1 MTNYIATPTSNRQ
14 IIVRLSHIKLAG
26 FKSFVDPTHLAL
38 PGQIV
43 GIVGPNGCGKSNVID
58 ALRWVLG
65 ESRASALRGESMQ
78 DVIFNGSGKRKPVS
92 RASVELI
99 FDNSLGKAVGQWS
112 SYAEIA
118 VKRVLQR
125 DGDSN
130 YYINNQHVRRK
141 DVTDIFLGTGLG
153 GRAYAIIEQG
163 MISRIIEA
171 KPEELRVFL
180 EEAAGVSK
188 YRDRRRETELRIAD
202 TRDNLLRVGD
212 IQQELSKQ
220 IVHLT
225 EQAEVARQYRE
236 LEKKRD
242 TTQQLLWLVNK
253 REAETRR
260 VRHAQAMEKTG
271 IDLEVQTARLHELG
285 SQLEAARTEHYRLSD
300 ALHARQGDLYTIN
313 AEIARLEQQIAHLEK
328 QRARLTQQL
337 TQGEIQK
344 EQQHTQMKGVES
356 LLAHWQV
363 QLQEA
368 SIKVEVCESRA
379 NTEAQHLPPTEAA
392 ARTAQEKYNS
402 MQREQLVLQ
411 QQQQL
416 IDAQREHIQRNMQ
429 QLETRR
435 SRLLLE
441 MDNLPAVDADALTRA
456 QAQLVEIEAE
466 RNAAQ
471 QQLLQLQTQLPDAD
485 AARRTQR
492 IAAQDMERQLAQ
504 IEARLAALQQLQ
516 MQVDNDQNLKQWLSK
531 NKLEQYSRLWQSI
544 RIDAGWE
551 DALEAVLRERLNAL
565 AVPELQQIINWS
577 GSPPTKLAV
586 FAASEHEPSALAAKN
601 TEYIP
606 PDWIPLAHFVICQ
619 DERAKHVIA
628 DWLNGVFTADTLQ
641 QALTLRQHLP
651 AGAWLV
657 TPQGH
662 LIGAHSVLF
671 HAPDNQVH
679 GVLARQREIERLQQT
694 VQQQQIELQKCK
706 LLATQAEENFHLIE
720 NQITPLRSAGSE
732 LQQRQHGVQVQILKL
747 TQANERSRERAAQI
761 ATESQE
767 LADQIAVEQRQ
778 RTEAAERMEIL
789 REQTVALEA
798 QTELMRQEAVTR
810 DTALR
815 QHRERAQKAQQ
826 ELQEARFF
834 SKTCTEKISDLTQNL
849 QQLGLMLAQL
859 EQTLLASKNELTQIG
874 GEPDK
879 VLLQTALSQRQ
890 GREQNLAEARN
901 ALEQAT
907 GGLNKLEQ
915 ERMACEQ
922 KLHPL
927 REKLNEL
934 TLKEQEARL
943 QFDHWVSQLS
953 GVDEVPLLALLQP
966 ENGKPGD
973 NKPADLQSELTRL
986 NDAITTLG
994 AVNLAALEELQTA
1007 QARSTYLEAQAKDL
1021 NDAMETL
1028 ESAIRRIDKE
1038 SRELLMVT
1046 YNEVNQHLGEMF
1058 PVLFAGGEAQLV
1070 LTGEEILD
1078 SGVQVMAQ
1086 PPGKKNSSIHLLS
1099 GGEKA
1104 LTAIALVFSLFRL
1117 NPAPFCLLDEVDAP
1131 LDDTN
1136 TERLC
1141 KLIKRMSQQTQFVFI
1156 SHNKI
1161 TMELAQ
1167 QLVGVTMQEQGVSHV
1182 VAVDIEEAMRMS
1194 EPNAVAA

>member
-1 MTNYIATPTSNRQ
+1 M
-14 IIVRLSHIKLAG
+14 RLSHIKLAG

-78 DVIFNGSGKRKPVS
+78 DVIFNGSSKRKPVS
-92 RASVELI
+92 RASVEII

-220 IVHLT
+220 IAHLT
-225 EQAEVARQYRE
+225 GQAEVARQYRE

-260 VRHAQAMEKTG
+260 ARHAHAMEKTG
-271 IDLEVQTARLHELG
+271 IDLEAQTARLHELG
-285 SQLEAARTEHYRLSD
+285 SQLETARTEHYRLSD

-337 TQGEIQK
+337 TQGEVQR
-344 EQQHTQMKGVES
+344 EQQHTQMQGVES

-368 SIKVEVCESRA
+368 GIKVEVCESRA
-379 NTEAQHLPPTEAA
+379 NTESQHLPPAEEAA
-392 ARTAQEKYNS
+392 RAAQEKYNA

-416 IDAQREHIQRNMQ
+416 INAQREHIQRNMQ

-441 MDNLPAVDADALTRA
+441 MDNLPVVDADALPRA
-456 QAQLVEIEAE
+456 QAQLVGIEAE
-466 RNAAQ
+466 RDAAQ
-471 QQLLQLQTQLPDAD
+471 QQLQQLQTQLPEAD
-485 AARRTQR
+485 TTRRTQR
-492 IAAQDMERQLAQ
+492 IAAQDMERRLAQ

-531 NKLEQYSRLWQSI
+531 NKLEHHSRLWQSI
-544 RIDAGWE
+544 RIDTGWE

-565 AVPELQQIINWS
+565 AVPGLQQITDWS

-586 FAASEHEPSALAAKN
+586 FAASEHEPGALAAKN
-601 TEYIP
+601 AEYIP
-606 PDWIPLAHFVICQ
+606 PDWIPLAHFVICR

-641 QALTLRQHLP
+641 HALTLRQHLP

-679 GVLARQREIERLQQT
+679 GVLARQLEIERLQQT
-694 VQQQQIELQKCK
+694 VQQQQIELQKSK
-706 LLATQAEENFHLIE
+706 LLATQFEENFHLIE
-720 NQITPLRSAGSE
+720 HQITPLRSAGSE

-747 TQANERSRERAAQI
+747 TQANERSRERAEQI

-767 LADQIAVEQRQ
+767 LADQIAAEQRQ

-789 REQTVALEA
+789 REQTVTLETQA
-798 QTELMRQEAVTR
+798 EQMRQEAVTR
-810 DTALR
+810 DAALR

-859 EQTLLASKNELTQIG
+859 EQTLLASKNELTQTG

-890 GREQNLAEARN
+890 SREQNLAEARN

-907 GGLNKLEQ
+907 GGLNKFEQ

-927 REKLNEL
+927 REKVNEL

-943 QFDHWVSQLS
+943 QFDHWASQLS
-953 GVDEVPLLALLQP
+953 CVDEAPLLALLQP

-973 NKPADLQSELTRL
+973 NKPVDLQSELTRL
-986 NDAITTLG
+986 NDVITALG

-1021 NDAMETL
+1021 NDAMATL

-1038 SRELLMVT
+1038 SRELLMAT

-1104 LTAIALVFSLFRL
+1104 LTAIALVFSLFKL